1 MVYTIAM
8 NLLRTALDG
17 LNVSEN
23 LKLKGKQQFI
33 LMKSSHY
40 NIAAECADECHVDIF
55 VRNQIY
61 GGAEWLCASVM
72 NMFERFFLFYC
83 SQAEM

>member
-1 MVYTIAM
+1 M
-8 NLLRTALDG
+8 NLLRTAPDG

-33 LMKSSHY
+33 VMKSSHY
-40 NIAAECADECHVDIF
+40 IILTQLSRVCYADEYHVDIF

-72 NMFERFFLFYC
+72 NMFKQFFFRFFC
-83 SQAEM
+83 SDAEM